1 MNARRRTQVVTALL
15 SMIALPMLAQAE
27 APDPKMDA
35 CIKVFVDSNLGK
47 DRPVT
52 VRKIFSYDTALDANA
67 REQKIFLKARTSGD
81 GKLVAHATCVITGKE
96 IVLTS
101 NGKAAQTTKIAQASA
116 AESNR

>member
-35 CIKVFVDSNLGK
+35 CIQAFVESNIGK
-47 DRPVT
+47 DRQVT

-67 REQKIFLKARTSGD
+67 REQKIFLKARTTGS
-81 GKLVAHATCVITGKE
+81 GKLVAHGTCVVTGNE
-96 IVLTS
+96 IVLTT
-101 NGKAAQTTKIAQASA
+101 NGKAAQTTKIAQAPA
-116 AESNR
+116 AQSSR